1 MSFFCLD
8 FKYVN
13 ALIKVQFFFFLINA
27 LIFFL
32 CDIGNGP

>member
-13 ALIKVQFFFFLINA
+13 ALIKVQFFFLINA